1 MAGLEARVA
10 EGKPLLDLAADPQ
23 AAAPKPPSAGWGA
36 LLVLYL
42 AIAIDAADSALLAA
56 VFRTLESDLS
66 IGPAGLGTLSLV
78 QSLSMAL
85 AAPVWGLA
93 VDTGPRGR
101 LLSWGVLSWGVLAIG
116 QCGATSFGS
125 FAFMRALNGVA
136 LALITP
142 LSFSLIA
149 DAFPTSQ
156 RGGAF
161 GWLNLAQRVGSVI
174 GAQLA
179 TSLAA
184 SVGWRAPFA
193 VFGLAALVLA
203 PFAFA
208 FVHDVRPAAVLL
220 AVGAGSPSSG
230 ATVPRLAA
238 AATILRRLV
247 RNRTLSM
254 LTLQVREDR
263 VHVL

>member
-10 EGKPLLDLAADPQ
+10 EGKPLLDLVPEAQ
-23 AAAPKPPSAGWGA
+23 AAPKAPSATWGA
-36 LLVLYL
+36 LVVLYL

-101 LLSWGVLSWGVLAIG
+101 LLSWGVLSWGVLAIA

-149 DAFPTSQ
+149 DAFTTSR

-193 VFGLAALVLA
+193 VFGLLALGLA

-208 FVHDVRPAAVLL
+208 CVRDVKPASAALNNS
-220 AVGAGSPSSG
+220 AGAGSYASG
-230 ATVPRLAA
+230 QTTLRLTTAGAIFRRLA
-238 AATILRRLV
+238 

-254 LTLQVREDR
+254 LTLQARATSV
-263 VHVL
+263 